1 MRILTTSLCFV
12 ALSTGAFAQQR
23 PAYLIAEYEVIDA
36 ASMKKFGEASNP
48 IVKAHGG
55 QFVARRSN
63 ITPVIGEAP
72 KSVSRDPENTVPG
85 EIGWMLECQ
94 NASYKVMLN
103 PHAAAKIE
111 RVDEGGR

>member
-55 QFVARRSN
+55 HFVARLGPTGHANRQSGARANYRSVRRGFGAAGY
-63 ITPVIGEAP
+63 IFPGHAP
-72 KSVSRDPENTVPG
+72 R
-85 EIGWMLECQ
+85 
-94 NASYKVMLN
+94 
-103 PHAAAKIE
+103 
-111 RVDEGGR
+111 